1 MPAHE
6 FCTGTAAARA
16 MAGTSLRWHEPPVT
30 RFNNQN
36 MSNSDRLEQNLAAL
50 AQLTDAEKVAA
61 FDKAGFA
68 VANFSG
74 SLEELEKALGM
85 LIIGYHFGWKVLLLV
100 HSKRTIKKYEKI
112 LEIDIKEFFP
122 AEGRSSQ
129 RSMGL
134 DLAKQIG
141 NFWQVVSG
149 DIKVDNRRH
158 IEDFDNSAAA
168 EEGSPDGESD
178 KK

>member
-1 MPAHE
+1 M
-6 FCTGTAAARA
+6 
-16 MAGTSLRWHEPPVT
+16 
-30 RFNNQN
+30 QK
-36 MSNSDRLEQNLAAL
+36 SDRLEQNLAAL
-50 AQLTDAEKVAA
+50 ANMSDEEKVAA

-85 LIIGYHFGWKVLLLV
+85 LMIGYHFGWKVLLLV
-100 HSKRTIKKYEKI
+100 HSKRTIRKYEKI
-112 LEIDIKEFFP
+112 LDIDIKEFFP
-122 AEGRSSQ
+122 DEGRSAR

-149 DIKVDNRRH
+149 DIKVDNRRD
-158 IEDFDNSAAA
+158 IEDAGTGEANAA
-168 EEGSPDGESD
+168 SQDPD
-178 KK
+178 KKE

>member
-1 MPAHE
+1 MQKP
-6 FCTGTAAARA
+6 
-16 MAGTSLRWHEPPVT
+16 
-30 RFNNQN
+30 
-36 MSNSDRLEQNLAAL
+36 DRLEQNLAAL

-61 FDKAGFA
+61 FDQAGYA

-85 LIIGYHFGWKVLLLV
+85 LVIGYHFGWKVLLLV

-112 LEIDIKEFFP
+112 LDIDIKTFFP
-122 AEGRSSQ
+122 AEGRSAQ

-149 DIKVDNRRH
+149 DIKVDNRRN
-158 IEDFDNSAAA
+158 IEDFDQSTNSQDANAGHDA
-168 EEGSPDGESD
+168 GTERKD
-178 KK
+178 K